1 MSQNQQKEGNYYV
14 KDLNDLLVEPVVKA
28 KDFLSTKYISTLV
41 VIMNASQEKDFV
53 EYYESLTEN
62 VVPGSAAKLTVP

>member
-14 KDLNDLLVEPVVKA
+14 KDLNDLLVEPVVKG